1 MADPLASPALPA
13 LPSPPRRCVSIARWR
28 WPLALG
34 AWAAIVLGVHLM
46 WPELAPP
53 ARGALIVL
61 SGAILAWTVLDLDET
76 PVALVAALALVPLGA
91 TSVDAFYAG
100 LGHDFIWLLLGAFV
114 LAAAVRQGGLAER
127 LARRA
132 LAGCA
137 QPQALFRRLTLVIAA
152 TAFVV
157 PSTSARA
164 ALLLPVFLV
173 LVPAMPG
180 PRLVTALALL
190 FPSVILLSAGA
201 SMLGAG
207 AHLVALDLLQ
217 RLGRPVPGYLGWI
230 LVAAPFAWLCCLLAC
245 EGILRGLLTPAER
258 QAALSLPTAPD
269 GPLDARQKTVAALVL
284 LTVLAWATSG
294 LHGVPAPMVA
304 VAAGLLA
311 TVRRWT
317 GLDLKQAIAQ
327 VEWNLLLFMA
337 ATLVLGDA
345 LVGSGAAA
353 ALAGAVLALLSA
365 QAGTVPVLLGGVSAL
380 ALLAHLVIPSRT
392 APATVLLTTVA
403 LPLAALGVDVT
414 VLVFTVVLGSGFCQT
429 LKVSAKPLAVFA
441 VHEGRSCYAARDLLK
456 LSMGLLLP
464 VWALLV
470 LWATVIWPWQGL
482 GN

>member
-1 MADPLASPALPA
+1 MADPVVSPVLPA
-13 LPSPPRRCVSIARWR
+13 LPSPRRCVSIARWR

-34 AWAAIVLGVHLM
+34 AWAAMVLGVHLM

-114 LAAAVRQGGLAER
+114 LAAAVRHGGLAER
-127 LARRA
+127 LAWRA

-173 LVPAMPG
+173 LAPAMPG

-217 RLGRPVPGYLGWI
+217 RLGQPVPGYLGWI
-230 LVAAPFAWLCCLLAC
+230 LVAAPFALLCCLLAC

-258 QAALSLPTAPD
+258 GTALTMPAVPA
-269 GPLDARQKTVAALVL
+269 GPMDRRQKTVAALVL

-345 LVGSGAAA
+345 LVSSGAAA

-365 QAGTVPVLLGGVSAL
+365 QAGPVPVLLGGVSAL

-392 APATVLLTTVA
+392 ARATVLLTTVA
-403 LPLAALGVDVT
+403 LPLAATGVDVT

-441 VHEGRSCYAARDLLK
+441 VHEGRSSYAASDLLK
-456 LSMGLLLP
+456 LSMGLLIP